1 MRLSHRL
8 MLRQLQPR
16 VRHRQRTFP
25 RNAAHGC
32 LLVPIYCDVM
42 RILITGAG
50 GNIGHGLVDR
60 LIGLTTGGDLTFSL
74 DGG

>member
-1 MRLSHRL
+1 
-8 MLRQLQPR
+8 
-16 VRHRQRTFP
+16 
-25 RNAAHGC
+25 